1 MGRQDEYMKSLIA
14 QRIEQDLESKV
25 RRGIGSSH
33 NQLSD
38 FASILSYSE
47 ELLLKLKEEN
57 PLLNHERLE

>member
-1 MGRQDEYMKSLIA
+1 MKSLIA

-38 FASILSYSE
+38 FASILAYSE

>member
-57 PLLNHERLE
+57 PLLNH